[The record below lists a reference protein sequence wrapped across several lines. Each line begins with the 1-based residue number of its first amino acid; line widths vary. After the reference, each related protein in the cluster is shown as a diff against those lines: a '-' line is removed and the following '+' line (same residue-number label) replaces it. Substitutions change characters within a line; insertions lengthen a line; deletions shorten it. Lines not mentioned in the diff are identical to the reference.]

1 MRPEYFKRYGCP
13 RRTIFAAN
21 MEPFRYYRT
30 SALLVFLSCFFTTV
44 LAQQWNWAID
54 AGGGGNTDFCYD
66 IATDS
71 QGNAYWVGSVSGT
84 AAFGCA
90 TVNAANTVAGIVS
103 KYAPDGSCLWV
114 RSINTTFY
122 DAWVY
127 GIAIDE
133 QDRIYITGSCQ
144 GTTDF
149 GNDIVLPGSGSLDDW
164 FTARYDTAG
173 NCIWAERI
181 ANSPGTSEGRG
192 IALDAEGGIY
202 VTGFAGSSGYSFGE
216 VVVNNGGFTRQAV
229 IVKYDSTGTAQW
241 ARSTNGT
248 TGGRSS
254 ARSIAVAGDRLYIT
268 GQVYFAV
275 ASYQGQPITSTNT
288 TSHAF
293 VLACDLEGG
302 PLWARSYGGGDNEGF
317 AIAADTLDNVFMTGR
332 MWGDLYLPEDTLS
345 SASNDD
351 DALFMA
357 WSSEGDLRWAR
368 TIGSD
373 ERDIGWAAVCDGKGN
388 AYFSAHFNNTVDAF
402 GASVTALGGEDALI
416 MKVEQDGA
424 LVWAA
429 RPSGFQRD
437 IPLAIH
443 RKAVAPHDLYF
454 GGYYSGPI
462 TYGSTTIDDDGNA
475 DAMMVMGLDTTF
487 HVNTNVQGVCPGAC
501 NGEAVAFV
509 NGEDPLS
516 YLWSTG
522 ATTQTI
528 TGLCEGEYL
537 VEVTD
542 ANGVIFIDS
551 VRVTP
556 FPDPELAI
564 QQESDSLW
572 IEGGV
577 EWLWT
582 YEGQVISSGEP
593 FVIAEANGTYQVDH
607 IDGNGCSWVT
617 DPITVVLNVGI
628 EGMESEGIRLF
639 PNPASD
645 ICFVTGSNAPI
656 DRATALDVL
665 GRTTGL
671 RVEGGRIL
679 HVKDLP
685 SGTWTVRMETD
696 SGVLFSRFVKN

>member
-1 MRPEYFKRYGCP
+1 MFDAVNDLRAAMLDHRYCRIFGLLL
-13 RRTIFAAN
+13 TVTFFAA
-21 MEPFRYYRT
+21 
-30 SALLVFLSCFFTTV
+30 
-44 LAQQWNWAID
+44 LAQGQQWNWAVD

-90 TVNAANTVAGIVS
+90 TVNAANTVAGIIA

-114 RSINTTFY
+114 RSINTSFY

-127 GIAIDE
+127 GVAIDG
-133 QDRIYITGSCQ
+133 QDRIYVTGSCQ

-149 GNDIVLPGSGSLDDW
+149 GNEIILPGSGSLDDW
-164 FTARYDTAG
+164 FTARYDTGG
-173 NCIWAERI
+173 NCIWADRI

-192 IALDAEGGIY
+192 IALDDEGGIY

-216 VVVNNGGFTRQAV
+216 VVVDNGGFTRQAV

-254 ARSIAVAGDRLYIT
+254 ARGIAVAGDRLYIT

-275 ASYQGQPITSTNT
+275 ASYQGLPITSTNT

-293 VLACDLEGG
+293 VLACDLEGE
-302 PLWARSYGGGDNEGF
+302 PQWTRSFGGGDNEGF
-317 AIAADTLDNVFMTGR
+317 GVAADSLGNLFMTGR
-332 MWGDLYLPEDTLS
+332 MWGSLYLPDDTLAS
-345 SASNDD
+345 VSNDD
-351 DALFMA
+351 DALFMGL
-357 WSSEGDLRWAR
+357 SSEGTLRWAK

-373 ERDIGWAAVCDGKGN
+373 ERDIGWSVVCDGKGS

-402 GASVTALGGEDALI
+402 GTSVTALGGEDALI
-416 MKVEQDGA
+416 MKVEQDGD

-443 RKAVAPHDLYF
+443 RNSAAPHDLYF

-475 DAMMVMGLDTTF
+475 DAMMVMGIDTTF
-487 HVNTNVQGVCPGAC
+487 HVNTSVQSVCPGEC
-501 NGEAVAFV
+501 NGEAFAFV

-522 ATTQTI
+522 ATTQAI

-542 ANGVIFIDS
+542 ANGVTYLDS
-551 VRVTP
+551 VRVAP
-556 FPDPELAI
+556 FPDPELPI
-564 QQESDSLW
+564 QQDNDSLW

-577 EWLWT
+577 EWLWY
-582 YEGQVISSGEP
+582 YEGQVITAGEP
-593 FVIAEANGTYQVDH
+593 FVIAEANGSYSVEYR
-607 IDGNGCSWVT
+607 DGNGCLRTS

-628 EGMESEGIRLF
+628 EGSEPEGIRLF
-639 PNPASD
+639 PNPTSD
-645 ICFVTGSNAPI
+645 ICFVTGSHAPI
-656 DRATALDVL
+656 ERVFAMDVL
-665 GRTTGL
+665 GRTTVL
-671 RVEGGRIL
+671 QVEGGTIL
-679 HVKDLP
+679 HVKGLP
-685 SGTWTVRMETD
+685 PGTWSVRMETG
-696 SGVLFSRFVKN
+696 SGVLFSRFVRN